1 MVALGVLAIA
11 FVVYSQLV
19 TLGVVD
25 GADRAV
31 AVWLAP
37 YWNDWLRPLAYAV
50 ALLGGMELTTLLVV
64 GLAVYLV
71 RNGFRHE
78 AWALLTFPLALL
90 AEFVYKRLVQH
101 PGPFEFAHGDGPSVT
116 MLLERGPLTLTNTY
130 PSGHMLRTVLI
141 YGLLAF
147 VIYRL
152 APPGRRKR
160 LAVALAA
167 VIIAIVAFDRVYLG
181 VHWISDVVGGLLLGG
196 LALAA
201 AIVWLEQPRPV
212 VK

>member
-1 MVALGVLAIA
+1 MVALGVLALA
-11 FVVYSQLV
+11 FVVYSELV
-19 TLGVVD
+19 TLGVGD
-25 GADRAV
+25 GADRAM

-37 YWNDWLRPLAYAV
+37 LWSDSMRPLAFAV
-50 ALLGGMELTTLLVV
+50 AVLGGLELTSLLAV

-71 RNGFRHE
+71 RHGFRQE
-78 AWALLTFPLALL
+78 AWALLTLPFALL
-90 AEFVYKRLVQH
+90 AEVVYKRLVQH
-101 PGPFEFAHGDGPSVT
+101 PGPFRFAHGDGPSVT
-116 MLLERGPLTLTNTY
+116 LLLERGPVALTNTY
-130 PSGHMLRTVLI
+130 PSGHMLRTVLV

-160 LAVALAA
+160 LAVPFAT

-181 VHWISDVVGGLLLGG
+181 VHWISDVVGGLLIGG
-196 LALAA
+196 VALAA

>member
-1 MVALGVLAIA
+1 MRSLQEEDRLKRVGLIGLGMA
-11 FVVYSQLV
+11 S
-19 TLGVVD
+19 
-25 GADRAV
+25 
-31 AVWLAP
+31 
-37 YWNDWLRPLAYAV
+37 LAYAV
-50 ALLGGMELTTLLVV
+50 ALLGGVELTTLLAV
-64 GLAVYLV
+64 GLGVYLI
-71 RNGFRHE
+71 RYGFRHE
-78 AWALLTFPLALL
+78 AWALLTLPLALL
-90 AEFVYKRLVQH
+90 AELVYKKLVQH

-116 MLLERGPLTLTNTY
+116 MLLERGPVALSNTY
-130 PSGHMLRTVLI
+130 PSGHMLRTVLV

-160 LAVALAA
+160 LAVPLAT